1 MQRYINRYIQSWIFH
16 FSQIVWHARW
26 NFHDNC
32 DQKTKR
38 NLICIKIKSRVCV
51 YHPMVKESIFLK
63 PRLTRASSFPKRT
76 NWEARENRVS
86 NRFLLSLHH
95 ASVILLPNSALAYS
109 STRRRGVEKKGNE
122 RRVYEKRRPVIE
134 VFSLE
139 SSTYARYSTRTSR
152 CVASSHEARRKR
164 PTLFPLFLFAGT
176 YTLLSR
182 KVFSL
187 ALVSYLR
194 RRSSR
199 GWRGSNFFFPTTLL
213 YRHPFGFRSVSST
226 VEVGVLLHLFNPEKE
241 NIESIFFKQGIKHE
255 RERE

>member
-1 MQRYINRYIQSWIFH
+1 
-16 FSQIVWHARW
+16 
-26 NFHDNC
+26 
-32 DQKTKR
+32 
-38 NLICIKIKSRVCV
+38 
-51 YHPMVKESIFLK
+51 MVKESIFLK

-109 STRRRGVEKKGNE
+109 STRRRGVVKKGNG
-122 RRVYEKRRPVIE
+122 RRVYEKRRPPVIE

-152 CVASSHEARRKR
+152 CVASSHETRRKR
-164 PTLFPLFLFAGT
+164 PTLFPLFHFAGT

-187 ALVSYLR
+187 VSYLR
-194 RRSSR
+194 RRSSLED
-199 GWRGSNFFFPTTLL
+199 GAVPIFFFPTTLL
-213 YRHPFGFRSVSST
+213 YRHPFGFRSVSTT
-226 VEVGVLLHLFNPEKE
+226 VEVLLHLFNPEKE